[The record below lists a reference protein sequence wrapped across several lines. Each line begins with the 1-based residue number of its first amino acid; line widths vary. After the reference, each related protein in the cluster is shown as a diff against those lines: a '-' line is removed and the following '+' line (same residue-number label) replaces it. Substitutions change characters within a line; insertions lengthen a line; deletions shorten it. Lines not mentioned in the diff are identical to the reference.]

1 MADLTLNAPT
11 PLSSTRVRIS
21 LLIRSLVFAFA
32 ILATDGLVD
41 LGTNPYL
48 LIGATALGI
57 IVGAKATGLSLKT
70 RGAIILAALAFT
82 FSHYLLGELGD
93 VFSKDGSFKIF
104 SLTQH
109 FELSLLFFLFGTIST
124 VLFLRYRHAGTAE
137 LIILSGIIVY
147 LLSPH
152 RDYHL
157 DSPQFIAN
165 LAWQLGL
172 SPQAALLFVGSG
184 AIAVLLILSAFIE
197 SSPLIKST
205 FEDKTASRR
214 ARLLHSLGAIGV
226 MLVCLIIGKA
236 IYSRYDTAQG
246 LTTNGVGES
255 NEPGSSP
262 LGFHSAL
269 GSTNQPAALVRLE
282 GDYSENPFTP
292 MLYLREGALSL
303 FNGQE
308 MVIAGGGFDADIP
321 NTPPTEVFSGTE
333 DPDLKNRKSVTQSV
347 YLLADQKT
355 AYGIDYPISIKQL
368 KNPDPD
374 RFKLAFR
381 SYSLAPTFK
390 SEDLEFLK
398 TGDPRWASE
407 IWDHYTRAHPD
418 SRYKDLALKLTEDS
432 PAPIQKARSL
442 LAYLAK
448 NSIYTLT
455 PKHETKPGEDP
466 VAPYLFG
473 DMRGYCVHFAHAT
486 VYMLRGLGIPSRIAT
501 GYLTD
506 LSQAKDG
513 HILLRMSDR
522 HAWAEIYIQEKGW
535 VPFDIQPEQVESAAE
550 TQVDMKLLEELMGK
564 LDPGEEILPKEK
576 DEDSALENEETQRGI
591 PLPSARQLAELTL
604 IILGIIL
611 IAKIYLR
618 YSWLLP
624 SSQRRKVIRAHRSA
638 VINLSDIG
646 IKRLP
651 GETWNEFKNR
661 ASIILNGDALLTAN
675 LIEILKYAPKNKNF
689 DSTKINEALSRQHA
703 ALSQIPAFKRI
714 LGFLNPAAVLGGI

>member
-1 MADLTLNAPT
+1 MANPTPDMPT
-11 PLSSTRVRIS
+11 PLSSPRVRVS
-21 LLIRSLVFAFA
+21 LITRSLVFGFA
-32 ILATDGLVD
+32 ILATDGLID

-48 LIGATALGI
+48 LIGAAALGI
-57 IVGAKATGLSLKT
+57 ITGAKATGMSLKT
-70 RGAIILAALAFT
+70 RGAIILAILT
-82 FSHYLLGELGD
+82 FIASHYLLREIGD
-93 VFSKDGSFKIF
+93 TFSQNGSFKIF
-104 SLTQH
+104 SLGQH
-109 FELSLLFFLFGTIST
+109 LELSLIFFLLGGVST

-184 AIAVLLILSAFIE
+184 AIAILLILSAFIE
-197 SSPLIKST
+197 SSPLVKNT
-205 FEDKTASRR
+205 FEDKSALRR
-214 ARLLHSLGAIGV
+214 ARLLHALGAIGV
-226 MLVCLIIGKA
+226 MVICLLIGKA
-236 IYSRYDTAQG
+236 IYNRYDTAQG

-255 NEPGSSP
+255 NQPGSSP

-292 MLYLREGALSL
+292 MLYLREGALSQ

-308 MVIAGGGFDADIP
+308 MVIAGGGFDSDVP
-321 NTPPTEVFSGTE
+321 NTPPSEVFSGTE

-355 AYGIDYPISIKQL
+355 AYGIDYPVSIKQL

-390 SEDLEFLK
+390 LEELEFLK
-398 TGDPRWASE
+398 TGDSRWAAE
-407 IWDHYTRAHPD
+407 IWEHYTRIHPD

-432 PAPIQKARSL
+432 PAPIQKARDI
-442 LAYLAK
+442 LAYLSK

-486 VYMLRGLGIPSRIAT
+486 AYMLRGLGIPSRIAT
-501 GYLTD
+501 GYMTD

-522 HAWAEIYIQEKGW
+522 HAWAEIYIQDKGW
-535 VPFDIQPEQVESAAE
+535 VPFDIQPEQVENAAE

-576 DEDSALENEETQRGI
+576 DEESETNHEESSKAI
-591 PLPSARQLAELTL
+591 PLPSAKQLAELGIAIL
-604 IILGIIL
+604 ALMIIF
-611 IAKIYLR
+611 KIYLK
-618 YSWLLP
+618 YSWILP
-624 SSQRRKVIRAHRSA
+624 ASQRRKIIRAHRSA

-646 IKRLP
+646 IKRYP

-661 ASIILNGDALLTAN
+661 ASTILNGDALLTAN
-675 LIEILKYAPKNKNF
+675 LIEILKYAPKNKEF
-689 DSTKINEALSRQHA
+689 DTTKISEALSKQNA
-703 ALSQIPAFKRI
+703 ALAQIPAFKKL
-714 LGFLNPAAVLGGI
+714 LGFLNPVSALGGI